1 MTAIAMLPDGTL
13 RRLEEA
19 ERGGLPPGTVV
30 WVSAEAF
37 AQNCRPE
44 AWFPHLLSSR
54 PDLCNVE
61 DVRIRQQA
69 WRAANVWPALLAL
82 AGDPEAPAPTQGP
95 PQDGEDEMAKSKKAK
110 TTKSAPAPKKEKLVR
125 KAKTAEA
132 KSNGHVRV
140 SVKDARDKA
149 DFLPVRAGTTRAKVV
164 ELLRESPM
172 SFVDLA
178 KKLGTEP
185 HLARTS
191 LFCLWR
197 DNGFGY
203 RIENGVASIVIPAGV
218 TPIKEVKIAA

>member
-1 MTAIAMLPDGTL
+1 MTALAMLPSGTL
-13 RRLEEA
+13 RRLEGP
-19 ERGGLPPGTVV
+19 ERGGLPSGTVV

-44 AWFPHLLSSR
+44 TWFPYLLSSH
-54 PDLCNVE
+54 PDLCNLD
-61 DVRIRQQA
+61 DVRTYQQA
-69 WRAANVWPALLAL
+69 WRTANVWHALLAL

-95 PQDGEDEMAKSKKAK
+95 PQDGEETMAKAKKAK
-110 TTKSAPAPKKEKLVR
+110 IAKRVPAPKKEKLVR
-125 KAKTAEA
+125 KAKTAET
-132 KSNGHVRV
+132 KTNGHVRV
-140 SVKDARDKA
+140 SVKEARDKA
-149 DFLPVRAGTTRAKVV
+149 TFLPVRAGTTRAKVV

-203 RIENGVASIVIPAGV
+203 RIENGVVSIVIPAGV
-218 TPIKEVKIAA
+218 TPIKEAKAA